1 MRGLCGRLACLMLLS
16 AALAVEAPAEAREAR
31 RGEAAKAAAAREGG
45 RGLRAPAQARR
56 PSPVARAAPLA
67 AAGSVGLAGA
77 TLAAGPGSAASPGS
91 AQAEARLLAIHRLI
105 GEGRM
110 AEARAQAERLVRD
123 YPQFQLGHMLLGDL
137 LSAQAGRFGASSV
150 LPSRLNAAQGEA
162 LLQLRDEARQRLLAL
177 QDRPPAGRLPSAFL
191 ALPATV
197 RHAVAVDASRHRLYL
212 FERSERGLRLVADHY
227 VSLGKSGVDKRV
239 EGDQRTPVGVYFT
252 TSRLD
257 GRQLADLYGTGA
269 LTLNYPNEVDRLKG
283 RTGSGI
289 WLHGTPAANYAR
301 APLST
306 DGCIVLSNP
315 DMQRLMQT
323 VAPQGTPVVVAHK
336 LDWVL
341 PEAAER
347 SNRGFGE
354 ALRAWWQARDLGDA
368 SRLAAFYAASASP
381 LAEAPTLRRVSA
393 RTVPDSPQRF
403 QSPKD
408 LSIFTWRD
416 QLDHAVVTFGDVGRG
431 ARTGVVRRQYWTHDG
446 QRWRIVH
453 ESLIG

>member
-1 MRGLCGRLACLMLLS
+1 MPGASRLAACLIALLAGL
-16 AALAVEAPAEAREAR
+16 AAEPPAQAREAR
-31 RGEAAKAAAAREGG
+31 RGEAAQAPARDGGRGPRAAKPARQGSAARATARAAAAGG
-45 RGLRAPAQARR
+45 
-56 PSPVARAAPLA
+56 VAAGAAAA
-67 AAGSVGLAGA
+67 AAGPTPGA
-77 TLAAGPGSAASPGS
+77 SPSPGS
-91 AQAEARLLAIHRLI
+91 AQAEARLLAIHKLI
-105 GEGRM
+105 GTGRM
-110 AEARAQAERLVRD
+110 AEARIQAERLVRD
-123 YPQFQLGHMLLGDL
+123 YPQFQLGHLLLGDL
-137 LSAQAGRFGASSV
+137 LSAQAGRFGASGV
-150 LPSRLNAAQGEA
+150 LPARLSAAQGEA
-162 LLQLRDEARQRLLAL
+162 LLQLRDEARQRLQAL
-177 QDRPPAGRLPSAFL
+177 EDRPPAGRLPSVFL
-191 ALPATV
+191 ALPPQL
-197 RHAVAVDASRHRLYL
+197 RHAIAVDASRHRLYL
-212 FERSERGLRLVADHY
+212 FERSDRGLRLVADHY
-227 VSLGKSGVDKRV
+227 VSLGKAGVDKRA

-257 GRQLADLYGTGA
+257 GRQLGDLYGTGA

-323 VAPQGTPVVVAHK
+323 VAAQGTPVVVAHK
-336 LDWVL
+336 LDWVV
-341 PEAAER
+341 PEAVER

-354 ALRAWWQARDLGDA
+354 ALRAWWQARDLGDS

-381 LAEAPTLRRVSA
+381 LAEAPTLRRVSS
-393 RTVPDSPQRF
+393 RSGELPQRF

-453 ESLIG
+453 EAVIG